1 MKNIKNILGLFLP
14 LVVLLSCQEDDLTIG
29 DIDAPN
35 NIEIALN
42 YIDEGTPSAAPGLGS
57 GIVEFSASATN
68 AISYHFVIQGVTK
81 LQTNGVLSHNFS
93 VLGNNTYTVTAIAYG
108 AGGISSSKT
117 IEVEVLSLYEP
128 PADLLEMLYGTE
140 SRVWRIKSE
149 ASGHF
154 GLGAPNGDAP
164 FGYFAAGADSKAE
177 VGMYDDRY
185 IFNKDG
191 TFTHITDSTNDDP
204 TMDPSGT
211 VFGREVLIDE
221 LGGSGG
227 EADGADILNY
237 IFNDYTEQWSLSA
250 PGGVETISLSGLA
263 FIGYYIGGDHQ
274 YVIVKRSANEMTLKS
289 LDGNGEFD
297 WGFVLT
303 AE

>member
-128 PADLLEMLYGTE
+128 PADLLEMFTGQNLE
-140 SRVWRIKSE
+140 
-149 ASGHF
+149 F
-154 GLGAPNGDAP
+154 G
-164 FGYFAAGADSKAE
+164 
-177 VGMYDDRY
+177 
-185 IFNKDG
+185 
-191 TFTHITDSTNDDP
+191 
-204 TMDPSGT
+204 
-211 VFGREVLIDE
+211 E
-221 LGGSGG
+221 LNLKHQ
-227 EADGADILNY
+227 DIL
-237 IFNDYTEQWSLSA
+237 
-250 PGGVETISLSGLA
+250 V
-263 FIGYYIGGDHQ
+263 
-274 YVIVKRSANEMTLKS
+274 
-289 LDGNGEFD
+289 
-297 WGFVLT
+297 
-303 AE
+303 